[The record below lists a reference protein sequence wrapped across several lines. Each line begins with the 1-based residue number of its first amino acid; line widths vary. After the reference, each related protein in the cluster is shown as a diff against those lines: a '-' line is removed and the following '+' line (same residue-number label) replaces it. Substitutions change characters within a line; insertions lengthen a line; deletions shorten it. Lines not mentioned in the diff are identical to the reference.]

1 MAKKFDV
8 QYKCQHEWGWL
19 LSTWLFLSATGSCLF
34 LLYEL
39 FGLPKQFAQFS
50 LGIIVVGGIVLL
62 LELGSPQRAWRG
74 VSRLSSSWL
83 SRGALSVGLFVVS
96 AALFLAPSTSAFA
109 GLPWNEASS
118 FGRLLEWVAALC
130 AVMITLY
137 PGIFLSQNRSIPF
150 WHSPGLVLLMV
161 LLAWVGAASVVLLGH
176 SALNTASSP
185 VVTSLP
191 WVVLVTLVV
200 GAIYL
205 WTKAGTGAAAEEA
218 VRLLIGGPVKLTFW
232 IGVVAVG
239 VVLPLALLWTGA
251 APELAGLCLLAG
263 GYLARYC
270 ILSVGV
276 YVPSTLVGS
285 GIDFSK
291 LCRTSNAILE
301 REYAGMAA
309 GLAGKRG

>member
-8 QYKCQHEWGWL
+8 QFKCQHEWGWL

-39 FGLPKQFAQFS
+39 FGLPKYFAQLS
-50 LGIIVVGGIVLL
+50 LGIIVAGGIVLL
-62 LELGSPQRAWRG
+62 LELGSPMRAWRG
-74 VSRLSSSWL
+74 ISRLGSSWL

-96 AALFLAPSTSAFA
+96 GALLIAPSYPAFA
-109 GLPWNEASS
+109 GLPWNETSA
-118 FGRLLEWVAALC
+118 FGRLLEWLAALC

-161 LLAWVGAASVVLLGH
+161 LFAWLGSASVVLLG
-176 SALNTASSP
+176 SATAGANSP
-185 VVTSLP
+185 VITSLP
-191 WVVLVTLVV
+191 WMVLLTLVV
-200 GAIYL
+200 GAIYVSI
-205 WTKAGTGAAAEEA
+205 KASSGGAAAES
-218 VRLLIGGPVKLTFW
+218 VRLLLAGPVKATFW
-232 IGVVAVG
+232 IGVVGVG
-239 VVLPLALLWTGA
+239 MVLPVLLLFGKA

-263 GYLARYC
+263 GFLARYC

-276 YVPSTLVGS
+276 YVPSTAVNS

-291 LCRTSNAILE
+291 LCRTSNALLE

-309 GLAGKRG
+309 GLAAKRA